1 MSVTAQRPVMAA
13 LSLPVLSV
21 SETEMVFHKLSAA
34 NQGPGGTNIGQPE
47 ERRNDE
53 LPLTRLQQTLKP
65 KSASSSCHCG
75 HNYLETD
82 DKSLEKHLTN
92 TTSPSRDYLAPS
104 DVPMYPYL
112 SEILILDEIKT
123 NRKDCPEILFSQ
135 QKVWPY
141 CNHLNLIN
149 CWWILHNST
158 TSSLFSLWCC
168 QVGASADTRSPVESA
183 GSAESR
189 DNLSEPRSKFVKKEA
204 IIINRE
210 RSWSKSP
217 TREFVKNFPWSRR
230 KS

>member
-21 SETEMVFHKLSAA
+21 SETEMVFHKLSEA
-34 NQGPGGTNIGQPE
+34 NQGPGGNNIGQPE
-47 ERRNDE
+47 ERRDDE

-92 TTSPSRDYLAPS
+92 TTSPSRDYLAPPS

-135 QKVWPY
+135 QKV
-141 CNHLNLIN
+141 
-149 CWWILHNST
+149 
-158 TSSLFSLWCC
+158 
-168 QVGASADTRSPVESA
+168 
-183 GSAESR
+183 
-189 DNLSEPRSKFVKKEA
+189 
-204 IIINRE
+204 
-210 RSWSKSP
+210 
-217 TREFVKNFPWSRR
+217 
-230 KS
+230 